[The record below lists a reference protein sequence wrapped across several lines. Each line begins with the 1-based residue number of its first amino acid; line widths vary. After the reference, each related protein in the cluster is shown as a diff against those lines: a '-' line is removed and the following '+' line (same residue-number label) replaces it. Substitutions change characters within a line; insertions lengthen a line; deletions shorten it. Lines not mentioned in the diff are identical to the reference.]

1 MPIRS
6 CRTFEDNAIL
16 KHDSDTFNNHDP
28 LRIKFR
34 PSPHTLF
41 RSFRVDTKL
50 VIVEEQKAFW
60 KVVLSGSPLLWQE
73 VSCCLILLTL
83 FPYSAFWFIR
93 LVKDCT
99 SRFNKIPRVHES
111 GAVNH
116 IISSIL
122 ESYGGD
128 GALSFIECFG
138 LIYKCGLNLI
148 LGWIDDNRSD
158 IQAFSLICRITV
170 ILYCIVYIVN
180 IPIAF
185 HFSLLIHTL

>member
-1 MPIRS
+1 MTPFWNMTQILLIPTILCEFS
-6 CRTFEDNAIL
+6 SVPVRTPCFDL
-16 KHDSDTFNNHDP
+16 
-28 LRIKFR
+28 
-34 PSPHTLF
+34 
-41 RSFRVDTKL
+41 FRVDTKL

-73 VSCCLILLTL
+73 VSLIFLTL

-99 SRFNKIPRVHES
+99 SRFNKIPRVHKS

-116 IISSIL
+116 IISRIL

-128 GALSFIECFG
+128 GALSFIEWFG

-158 IQAFSLICRITV
+158 IQAFTLICRITV
-170 ILYCIVYIVN
+170 ILYCIVYMYSKYSN
-180 IPIAF
+180 RDSF
-185 HFSLLIHTL
+185 

>member
-1 MPIRS
+1 M
-6 CRTFEDNAIL
+6 TQIL
-16 KHDSDTFNNHDP
+16 LIPTILCELSSVP
-28 LRIKFR
+28 V
-34 PSPHTLF
+34 HTPCFDL
-41 RSFRVDTKL
+41 FRVDTKL

-73 VSCCLILLTL
+73 VSCCLIFLTL

-128 GALSFIECFG
+128 GALSFIEWFG

-158 IQAFSLICRITV
+158 IQAFTLLCWITV
-170 ILYCIVYIVN
+170 ILYCIVYRVN
-180 IPIAF
+180 IATGI
-185 HFSLLIHTL
+185 HFSLLIYML

>member
-1 MPIRS
+1 MHRHPCPS
-6 CRTFEDNAIL
+6 EVVEL
-16 KHDSDTFNNHDP
+16 
-28 LRIKFR
+28 LRIT
-34 PSPHTLF
+34 PSWNMTQILLITTILCELSSVPVHTPCFDL
-41 RSFRVDTKL
+41 FRVDTKL

-83 FPYSAFWFIR
+83 FPYSAFLFIR

-99 SRFNKIPRVHES
+99 SRFNKIPRVHEC

-128 GALSFIECFG
+128 GALSFIEWFG
-138 LIYKCGLNLI
+138 LIYKCGPNLI

-158 IQAFSLICRITV
+158 IQAFTLICKITV
-170 ILYCIVYIVN
+170 ILYIALCI
-180 IPIAF
+180 
-185 HFSLLIHTL
+185 